1 MGTFLKVYNKKILW
15 APLVCWASDT
25 QPCAQRQDLCPMGTL
40 MISGGRHIFPKYWKW
55 FWCKF
60 WEKKWGSVKG
70 TRNCPKDFVLILAI
84 QNVVAGENLMVTNL
98 NWEKKKVGT
107 NHENLWA
114 KNVLG
119 EGNNAKPWG
128 GNVLDCSRNCDQRG
142 QSTVSKGKE
151 VEATTA
157 ITSPWP
163 QGLGQGQ
170 GGRWTF
176 TLKGMEI
183 SGG

>member
-1 MGTFLKVYNKKILW
+1 MGIFLKVYNKKILW

-84 QNVVAGENLMVTNL
+84 QNVVAGENLTNGHKL
-98 NWEKKKVGT
+98 E
-107 NHENLWA
+107 
-114 KNVLG
+114 LG
-119 EGNNAKPWG
+119 EEESGDQPWEPMSKECSG
-128 GNVLDCSRNCDQRG
+128 WREQCKALRWECSRLFKKLRPAWPEHSEQRKG
-142 QSTVSKGKE
+142 SGSYNSNHITVASGPG
-151 VEATTA
+151 AGAGRAPDFYT
-157 ITSPWP
+157 
-163 QGLGQGQ
+163 QGDGN
-170 GGRWTF
+170 
-176 TLKGMEI
+176 
-183 SGG
+183 